1 MSTPCFKNFLN
12 IADYQQVTLHLV
24 VSPIALIA
32 AVVISLLMIFLS
44 AWIPARR
51 ASRITPIDAIRKS
64 KDVKLTSKEIK
75 TPKIVRKI
83 FGFEAEMALKN
94 LKRNKKRY
102 RITIVSLVLS
112 LVLFLSASS
121 FGHYMT
127 YTYDITLST
136 INYDINANISLTK
149 DNYEP
154 EKQVGRKFWMR

>member
-1 MSTPCFKNFLN
+1 MLSGFGATARQKRHSVLFEALILSGIGIPLGLGLGFAGMGVTLAIVNPMFKNFLN
-12 IADYQQVTLHLV
+12 IADSQQVTLHLV

-83 FGFEAEMALKN
+83 FGFEAEMALKISKETKN
-94 LKRNKKRY
+94 V
-102 RITIVSLVLS
+102 TVLR
-112 LVLFLSASS
+112 LFHWFYLWYC
-121 FGHYMT
+121 F
-127 YTYDITLST
+127 
-136 INYDINANISLTK
+136 
-149 DNYEP
+149 
-154 EKQVGRKFWMR
+154 